1 MGAAIAYEPLLATNW
16 FVAATF
22 FFRQSLLDTGR
33 ARTRTQPQAAPESAL
48 DATHELALT
57 ETVDL
62 LPAFTRAAHDAE
74 GPLRGALYSRHRQRG
89 PHSQLNTP
97 LTHPEKHRRSSAA
110 HTSVPLSTLAGS
122 LLAVRAARSHASAP
136 QPQAEYSV
144 SVGRHHICS
153 LLPQSCSTKTPT
165 CKCAQGADA
174 RVQRHAHADVAKAR
188 RCEHVAARRARHAA
202 TAAAARG
209 HRPNRTTSSCAPTS
223 VQSTAAC
230 VALA

>member
-1 MGAAIAYEPLLATNW
+1 MVGQKAHMGAAIAYEPLLATNW

-89 PHSQLNTP
+89 PHSQLNR
-97 LTHPEKHRRSSAA
+97 E
-110 HTSVPLSTLAGS
+110 
-122 LLAVRAARSHASAP
+122 HATDAP
-136 QPQAEYSV
+136 
-144 SVGRHHICS
+144 
-153 LLPQSCSTKTPT
+153 
-165 CKCAQGADA
+165 
-174 RVQRHAHADVAKAR
+174 
-188 RCEHVAARRARHAA
+188 
-202 TAAAARG
+202 
-209 HRPNRTTSSCAPTS
+209 
-223 VQSTAAC
+223 
-230 VALA
+230 

>member
-1 MGAAIAYEPLLATNW
+1 MCRVIGSDAASLRTTATQAGDNFILHGSKALISGSGATDCLVLMARTGDAGAKGISCFLPLKVYFETHPSIHVCLSFFLTTPIV
-16 FVAATF
+16 FVVPTQPQMSVEAVEAF

-97 LTHPEKHRRSSAA
+97 LTHPNRSTGGA
-110 HTSVPLSTLAGS
+110 PLRTPVCRSQPS
-122 LLAVRAARSHASAP
+122 RAP
-136 QPQAEYSV
+136 Y
-144 SVGRHHICS
+144 
-153 LLPQSCSTKTPT
+153 
-165 CKCAQGADA
+165 
-174 RVQRHAHADVAKAR
+174 
-188 RCEHVAARRARHAA
+188 
-202 TAAAARG
+202 
-209 HRPNRTTSSCAPTS
+209 
-223 VQSTAAC
+223 
-230 VALA
+230 